1 MKFHHVGYAVADIDR
16 YLKDF
21 LLPLFVPARVSPVY
35 VDPIQRVRVLFAE
48 VSPGILI
55 ELVEPLDAESPVTRF
70 IGDARGGLY
79 HLCYEVEDLDGA
91 VKRFRKHRCLPLAP
105 AAPPS
110 RVMRRGSRSARLR
123 RRDGGASGRSWCRR
137 RTRSAP
143 SA

>member
-21 LLPLFVPARVSPVY
+21 LLPLFAPARVSPVY
-35 VDPIQRVRVLFAE
+35 EDPIQRVRVLFAE
-48 VSPGILI
+48 VSPGTLI

-91 VKRFRKHRCLPLAP
+91 VKRFRRHRCLPLAP
-105 AAPPS
+105 AAPA
-110 RVMRRGSRSARLR
+110 VAFGGRRIVFLMTPQRDLIELVEAGGSWPVL
-123 RRDGGASGRSWCRR
+123 DLV
-137 RTRSAP
+137 
-143 SA
+143 

>member
-21 LLPLFVPARVSPVY
+21 LLPLFAPARVSPVY
-35 VDPIQRVRVLFAE
+35 EDPIQRVRVLFAE
-48 VSPGILI
+48 VSPGTLV

-105 AAPPS
+105 AAPA
-110 RVMRRGSRSARLR
+110 VAFGGRRIVFLMTPQRDLIELVEAGGSWPVL
-123 RRDGGASGRSWCRR
+123 DLV
-137 RTRSAP
+137 
-143 SA
+143 